1 MVDGQSGG
9 GLESEHFLGGA
20 LCPSGF
26 PVLAPIRS
34 NLDAHFFSPV
44 TPRSGRLMPCF
55 ADSPQQHA
63 QVAMIPEAT
72 ARFRPR

>member
-34 NLDAHFFSPV
+34 NLDAHFFSIV
-44 TPRSGRLMPCF
+44 TPWNGRLMQCS

-63 QVAMIPEAT
+63 QVAMITEAT
-72 ARFRPR
+72 ARFWPR